1 MFASNIRNPWSVRLV
16 GLGAI
21 LVVLTTTIVATMPV
35 RQRESVAVALVG
47 ADPSRAPALMRR
59 FGCSGCHTISGI
71 AGADGV
77 VGGPLDDLRRRVF
90 IAGVLPNN
98 ADNLVRWI
106 YDPPAVNPRT
116 AMPATGISADEARA
130 VAAYLYSR

>member
-35 RQRESVAVALVG
+35 QQRESVAVALVG
-47 ADPSRAPALMRR
+47 SDPSRAPALMRR

-71 AGADGV
+71 SGADGV